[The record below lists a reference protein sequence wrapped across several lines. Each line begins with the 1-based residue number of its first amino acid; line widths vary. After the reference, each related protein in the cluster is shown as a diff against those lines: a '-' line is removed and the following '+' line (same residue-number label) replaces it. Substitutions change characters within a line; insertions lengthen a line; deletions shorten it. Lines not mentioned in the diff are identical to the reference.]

1 MRLSSTG
8 QNPCGPLAGNRDRDR
23 RPCEGFSR
31 TSATR
36 PVAHGANRAPTKS
49 GRGRAFRS
57 ADFSLLGLALARTKI
72 RGLKPALLRP
82 VRLTQSLASAATGR
96 PKGYA
101 MIFVS
106 HGRRVGISITW
117 RAAVCS
123 TPMMAAD
130 RSTLSCRAIF
140 FLLVLIGLPSV
151 AISGTLEDSAK
162 DLARKIAAALPST
175 ENVSWE
181 MRNISSLRPEE
192 ISRID
197 QALKAELQDRGIR
210 AASGI
215 TTTNA
220 PITVLIT
227 LSENFKNL
235 VWTAEIHQGETSR
248 TILTTV
254 ERTSINRAF
263 SGSMPVTIRSEKF
276 WEGPQRILDAGE
288 ISNGSGKSWLV
299 LLLPDGLLIQDE
311 QTGYSSTIEITSMQ
325 GVSRD
330 PWGNL
335 KFEEIGNSVAFF
347 LSPRVCTV
355 NLETRAMNDCLPG
368 EGSAGGPSPSR
379 FPVIFDIAPGG
390 PPQPGRGTEIEMRP
404 VCGGANQFLATGGRD
419 YTQTDSLQV
428 FQAQAGGA
436 AAVSTELDF
445 PGPITA
451 LHAPSDTPRAVVRN
465 VTTGNY
471 EAYRLSF
478 SCGR

>member
-1 MRLSSTG
+1 L
-8 QNPCGPLAGNRDRDR
+8 
-23 RPCEGFSR
+23 
-31 TSATR
+31 
-36 PVAHGANRAPTKS
+36 
-49 GRGRAFRS
+49 
-57 ADFSLLGLALARTKI
+57 
-72 RGLKPALLRP
+72 PAC
-82 VRLTQSLASAATGR
+82 
-96 PKGYA
+96 PKAYA
-101 MIFVS
+101 MILRS
-106 HGRRVGISITW
+106 PGRRVGISIVS
-117 RAAVCS
+117 RAAVPG

-130 RSTLSCRAIF
+130 RSTLSCRAII
-140 FLLVLIGLPSV
+140 FLFVLFGLPTA

-162 DLARKIAAALPST
+162 DLARKIVAALPSA

-181 MRNISSLRPEE
+181 IRNISSLRPEE
-192 ISRID
+192 VSRID
-197 QALKAELQDRGIR
+197 QVLRSELQDRSMRPAG
-210 AASGI
+210 ASA
-215 TTTNA
+215 TTNPA
-220 PITVLIT
+220 VTVVIT

-248 TILTTV
+248 ALLITV
-254 ERTSINRAF
+254 ERSSENRVL
-263 SGSMPVTIRSEKF
+263 SGSMPVIIRSEKF

-299 LLLPDGLLIQDE
+299 LLLPDGLQIQDE
-311 QTGYSSTIEITSMQ
+311 QTGYASTIEIASMQ
-325 GVSRD
+325 SGSRD

-335 KFEEIGNSVAFF
+335 KFEETGNSVAFF

-368 EGSAGGPSPSR
+368 EGSGGGPPPSR

-390 PPQPGRGTEIEMRP
+390 PPQPGKGTEIEMRP

-428 FQAQAGGA
+428 FQAQTGGA

-445 PGPITA
+445 PGPIMA
-451 LHAPSDTPRAVVRN
+451 LHAPSDTPRVVVRN
-465 VTTGNY
+465 LTTGNY